1 MCALY
6 FKSSDCCSEA
16 IFSRRGEKRKYELVY
31 RYRELKKKKGKGRM
45 MRCLWGM
52 EPLSNKPAGNKQQS
66 L

>member
-31 RYRELKKKKGKGRM
+31 RYRELKKKGKRENDEVSLGHGAS
-45 MRCLWGM
+45 L
-52 EPLSNKPAGNKQQS
+52 KQACRK
-66 L
+66 